1 MSMFAHGLI
10 LFQSCSIWRHQSVAW
25 RNVTVPSRKE
35 RQWQHHRAA
44 KEMRAVPKEVSKQ
57 FKRNRKPKRV
67 RHKDWM
73 PDSFDD
79 DYLNDL
85 DDLPRSER
93 IMPHG
98 ERDRRR
104 AVKAAIVTALEGQDE
119 GENEI
124 DNEEVP
130 TAEKTPGQPGIVVEV
145 SSNLCRVA
153 LEDTGHSL
161 VCGLRGSLSAEDT
174 GFTNV
179 IAVGDRV
186 VVSGNG
192 TDRGIVEA
200 VLPRQNILARHDVF
214 YTHLQQVIVANA
226 DQVLIVASWR
236 APHFW
241 PELVD
246 RYLIAAERNN
256 LVPVICVN
264 KVDLAEDVTTCRA
277 EVQPYLD
284 LGHQVIFTSAITGE
298 GIDELRQMLRGQ
310 TTVLAG
316 MSGVGKSSL
325 LNAIQPG
332 LQIQV
337 KEVSDRSRE
346 GRHTTTQVSMKE
358 LDLGGFVVDTPGIR
372 EFGLGGLRQAEL
384 VCFYPEIATAAERC
398 RFGDCSHTHEPG
410 CAVKAAVKQGHVSAT
425 RFHNYRCIYDTLPS

>member
-1 MSMFAHGLI
+1 M
-10 LFQSCSIWRHQSVAW
+10 
-25 RNVTVPSRKE
+25 PSRKE
-35 RQWQHHRAA
+35 QTWQHNRTAQ
-44 KEMRAVPKEVSKQ
+44 KVSKQ

-67 RHKDWM
+67 RSKDWI

-79 DYLNDL
+79 DTI
-85 DDLPRSER
+85 DDLGDFPQSER
-93 IMPHG
+93 IMPRG
-98 ERDRRR
+98 ERERRQT
-104 AVKAAIVTALEGQDE
+104 VQAAIEAALQSREED
-119 GENEI
+119 ENEI
-124 DNEEVP
+124 DEIPAVEEM
-130 TAEKTPGQPGIVVEV
+130 PGQPGIVVEV
-145 SSNLCRVA
+145 SSSLCRVA
-153 LEDTGHSL
+153 LKDDGRSL
-161 VCGLRGSLSAEDT
+161 ICSLRGSLSAEDT

-186 VVSGNG
+186 VVSVNG
-192 TDRGIVEA
+192 TDRGVVEA

-256 LVPVICVN
+256 LVPVICIN
-264 KVDLAEDVTTCRA
+264 KVDLAEDVTACSA

-284 LGHQVIFTSAITGE
+284 LGYQIIFSSAITSE
-298 GIDELRQMLRGQ
+298 GIDKLRQTLRGQ
-310 TTVLAG
+310 TTVLTG

-337 KEVSDRSRE
+337 KEVSDHSRE

-358 LDLGGFVVDTPGIR
+358 LDVGGFVVDTPGIR

-384 VCFYPEIATAAERC
+384 VRFYPEIAVAAECC
-398 RFGDCSHTHEPG
+398 RFGDCSHSHEPG
-410 CAVKAAVKQGHVSAT
+410 CAVKAAVKQGHVSVT
-425 RFHNYRCIYDTLPS
+425 RLHNYRCIYGTLPS